1 VSIDALSTTRA
12 RIITALIG
20 AVVGAFATDG
30 YQEATREKLCPC
42 NGVVMELPTACA
54 PCLPITIPCPDPV
67 ENLPHPHTDTAHG

>member
-1 VSIDALSTTRA
+1 MSIDALSTTRA

-42 NGVVMELPTACA
+42 NGVVMEQPT
-54 PCLPITIPCPDPV
+54 PCPVCVPHAIPCP
-67 ENLPHPHTDTAHG
+67 LPSPATEVDSAE